1 MDDSKNKLATINI
14 KITKVQRDW
23 LTKIAYQIR
32 DNNENPVPPQ
42 ERVFPQHLIGVAIDL
57 LDSHDVDW
65 EQIRNIDNLR
75 ELFNIQTSNTI
86 RYL

>member
-23 LTKIAYQIR
+23 LTKIACQIR

-75 ELFNIQTSNTI
+75 ELFNI
-86 RYL
+86 

>member
-75 ELFNIQTSNTI
+75 ELFNI
-86 RYL
+86 